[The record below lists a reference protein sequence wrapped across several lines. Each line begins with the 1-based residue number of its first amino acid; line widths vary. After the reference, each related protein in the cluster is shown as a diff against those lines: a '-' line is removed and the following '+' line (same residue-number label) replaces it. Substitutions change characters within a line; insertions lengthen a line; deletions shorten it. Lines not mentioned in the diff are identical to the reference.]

1 MRRALVAVTTVAALA
16 VGYGVADAYDRVP
29 GVLTIDEAASEQPP
43 EPVEPT
49 PVLPPADESAPLPT
63 AAGLRDAIADDVGS
77 SALGPRVGI
86 VVRDAVTGDPVW
98 TKGADR
104 PQTPASTAKLLT
116 AAAVAEHTGVPTAAG
131 RLDAGELP
139 VTPDRLVDDG
149 DGPVVG
155 ERPAVTVR
163 GEAARRRGE
172 QTESRT
178 LSVDSRR

>member
-104 PQTPASTAKLLT
+104 PPDPGLHRQ
-116 AAAVAEHTGVPTAAG
+116 AAHRG
-131 RLDAGELP
+131 RRRRAHRSE
-139 VTPDRLVDDG
+139 PDDEDDRRRRRG
-149 DGPVVG
+149 
-155 ERPAVTVR
+155 RPR
-163 GEAARRRGE
+163 ARRR
-172 QTESRT
+172 
-178 LSVDSRR
+178 RRHDARPRRR